1 MSSSSSS
8 WNRYSH
14 QQVMVVVAAVLSV
27 MSPGVPTTSAAA
39 TGICNGESFP
49 DGDARIYCSFAL
61 LDLLIGETPVKKG
74 GWYNSQDCSDG
85 SILYGFRFADEGDGS
100 GGCLH
105 EAKNY
110 IAYRDSYHRMGGQ
123 AWSAG
128 CYLRFEIYG
137 FRVGELVGLS
147 N

>member
-1 MSSSSSS
+1 MSSSSS

-14 QQVMVVVAAVLSV
+14 HQVTIVMVVVAAVLSV
-27 MSPGVPTTSAAA
+27 MLPGVPTTSADVA
-39 TGICNGESFP
+39 GICNGESFP

-61 LDLLIGETPVKKG
+61 FDKLIGDTPVKMG
-74 GWYNSQDCSDG
+74 GWYDTQDCSDG
-85 SILYGFRFADEGDGS
+85 SLLYGFRYADEGA

-110 IAYRDSYHRMGGQ
+110 IAYGRDCYHRMGAQ

-128 CYLRFEIYG
+128 CYLRFEIYD
-137 FRVGELVGLS
+137 FVVGGIV
-147 N
+147 